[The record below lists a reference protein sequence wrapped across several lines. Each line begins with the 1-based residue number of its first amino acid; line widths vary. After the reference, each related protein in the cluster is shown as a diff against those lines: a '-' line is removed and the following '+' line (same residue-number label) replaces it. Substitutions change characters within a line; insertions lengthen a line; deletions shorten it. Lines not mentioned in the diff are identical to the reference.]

1 MSGGSPYRPTHSNR
15 GFLVVLLCV
24 LGSFGLH
31 GAAYG
36 VLKAMRKPKEKKKKD
51 DDIIKRRKQPPKLRK
66 ARLLKPMLPPPPRVT
81 PMRPPMRAQK
91 RLRIV
96 RKLRP
101 MAPPPMEAPKVP
113 PMSAEPLN
121 LTGAGVSANLTSSNG
136 EGTVHV
142 GSTAYGDPT
151 VDPMRPRPR
160 RRRAPPMRPPPMR
173 RAPAVVYVKRLP
185 QVVRVDK
192 PVYPRRARRE
202 QIEGTVKL
210 RVTIGKDGKVLR
222 VTVIKRLGYGLD
234 EAAVRAIRKARFR
247 PAYGSDGR
255 PMRHTITYKFRF
267 QIE

>member
-1 MSGGSPYRPTHSNR
+1 MSGRKPYRPTNGSR
-15 GFLVVLLCV
+15 GFLVVVLCV
-24 LGSFGLH
+24 FGSFALH
-31 GAAYG
+31 GVAYA
-36 VLKAMRKPKEKKKKD
+36 VLQAIRKPKEKKKKD
-51 DDIIKRRKQPPKLRK
+51 DEIIQRQKSPPKLRK
-66 ARLLKPMLPPPPRVT
+66 VRLLQPMLPPPPRVT
-81 PMRPPMRAQK
+81 PMRPPERTQN
-91 RLRIV
+91 RTRIV

-101 MAPPPMEAPKVP
+101 MEPPPREEPRTP
-113 PMSAEPLN
+113 PMRAEPLN
-121 LTGAGVSANLTSSNG
+121 LTGAGVSASLTSNNG

-160 RRRAPPMRPPPMR
+160 PMRSEPMLPPPVR

-185 QVVRVDK
+185 QVIQVPK

-210 RVTIGKDGKVLR
+210 RVTIGKDGTVLS
-222 VTVIKRLGYGLD
+222 VSVIKSLGYGLD
-234 EAAVRAIRKARFR
+234 EAAVWAIRKARFR